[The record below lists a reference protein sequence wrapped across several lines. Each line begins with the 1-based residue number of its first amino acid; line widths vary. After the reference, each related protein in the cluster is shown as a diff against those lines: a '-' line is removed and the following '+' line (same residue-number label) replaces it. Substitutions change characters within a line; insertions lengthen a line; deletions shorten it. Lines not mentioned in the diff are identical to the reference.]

1 VVEHPQEA
9 GEPDE
14 LRRLMAGYQ
23 AGDAASFERLYAAL
37 APILRRSLNGLAR
50 DPVRVEDLLQET
62 FLQLHK
68 ARHTFD
74 PALPVSPWAYA
85 IARHVFLA
93 DFRRRRRSREA
104 PLAEEA
110 SGVAA
115 PDPGHAAAVA
125 AHELDRALAELPEER
140 REPLV
145 LHHLRGWSFDEIAAR
160 LGIREG
166 AARVRAHRAL
176 DQLRKLL
183 GGKKR

>member
-1 VVEHPQEA
+1 MVEHPQEI

-14 LRRLMAGYQ
+14 LRRLMISYQ
-23 AGDAASFERLYAAL
+23 AGDAASFDRLYAAL
-37 APILRRSLNGLAR
+37 APVLRRFLSSLAR
-50 DPVRVEDLLQET
+50 DPVRMEDLLQET

-74 PALPVSPWAYA
+74 PAFPVAPWAYA

-93 DFRRRRRSREA
+93 EFRRRRRAREA
-104 PLAEEA
+104 PLLEEA
-110 SGVAA
+110 AGLAA
-115 PDPGHAAAVA
+115 PDPSQSAVA
-125 AHELDRALAELPEER
+125 AHELDRALAQLPEER

-145 LHHLRGWSFDEIAAR
+145 LHHLRGWSFDEIASR

-176 DQLRKLL
+176 EQLRRLL